1 MRRRNFLLSPLCLPL
16 FGSSAH
22 AQSHAGTA
30 KLAILSP
37 DASSSADLASGS
49 PLSMFLQAMRKLGYV
64 EGRNIRTEFRFA
76 ENRLDRLPGLA
87 AELVAWRPD
96 VIYTYTTG
104 GARAAANA
112 TTSIP
117 IVVGPAVEAVLLTL
131 AGNLAHPTG
140 NVTGLTLQGLGQDEK
155 CLQLL
160 KELAPRASRIGVLLN
175 PDNPAWADYPEVL
188 NPAAGR
194 LGLVLVR
201 VASRGLA
208 DIDQTLAAL
217 DGEKLDALYL
227 LGESTFSPDGL
238 VGGRIIEFARARH
251 LPSASTAIRYAQHGG
266 LLALGTDQEY
276 LRRRSAEFV
285 HRIIEGTRPG
295 DLPVERPSKV
305 HLSVNLITAKAIG
318 VTVPQALLARADEV
332 IE

>member
-1 MRRRNFLLSPLCLPL
+1 MRRRDFVLSLLCLPL
-16 FGSSAH
+16 FESFAH
-22 AQSHAGTA
+22 AQSLAGAA

-37 DASSSADLASGS
+37 DPSSSADLASGS
-49 PLSMFLQAMRKLGYV
+49 ALSMFLRAMQELGYV

-76 ENRLDRLPGLA
+76 DNRLDRLPILA
-87 AELVAWRPD
+87 SELVAWQPN
-96 VIYTYTTG
+96 VIYTYTGG
-104 GARAAANA
+104 GAQAAANA

-117 IVVGPAVEAVLLTL
+117 IVVGPAGEAVLLAL

-140 NVTGLTLQGLGQDEK
+140 NVTGVTLHGLGQDEK

-160 KELAPRASRIGVLLN
+160 KELVPRASRIGVLLN

-208 DIDQTLAAL
+208 DIDQTLAGL
-217 DGEKLDALYL
+217 DSEKLDGL
-227 LGESTFSPDGL
+227 LQLTDSTFEGL
-238 VGGRIIEFARARH
+238 VGARIIEFARERH
-251 LPSASTAIRYAQHGG
+251 LPSASTAFNYAQRGG

-276 LRRRSAEFV
+276 LRRRSADYV
-285 HRIIEGTRPG
+285 HRILEGARPG

-305 HLSVNLITAKAIG
+305 RLSINLITAKAIG
-318 VTVPQALLARADEV
+318 VTVPPVIVARADEV